1 MNCDEVREL
10 LGAYALD
17 AVPPDEREAIEAH
30 LEECGLHEEVV
41 PLRAAAFGLGAAAP
55 ARTPP
60 PELESRI
67 MQAAL
72 ASRPAI
78 RPPAIGEPAA
88 PAEGGSVRRFARLRS
103 ARAIAAALAV
113 VAVGLGAWVAVL
125 LAGSNDGQ
133 ELVRSSAGVEEQ
145 EVLRQYTYSYRGRG
159 GETSLQIETVVG
171 EGPASVEVGGL
182 TRLPAEEAY
191 HLWLIRDERWLRIGF
206 FNTSPEG
213 RWRGAFD
220 FPFEAGDDIALTIGS
235 ASGDARP
242 AGEPL
247 FRTPL

>member
-30 LEECGLHEEVV
+30 LDECSLHEEVV
-41 PLRAAAFGLGAAAP
+41 SLRAAAFGLAAAAP

-72 ASRPAI
+72 ATRPAI
-78 RPPAIGEPAA
+78 RPPAE
-88 PAEGGSVRRFARLRS
+88 EGSARRLARLRS
-103 ARAIAAALAV
+103 APAIAAALAV
-113 VAVGLGAWVAVL
+113 VAIGLGAWVALL
-125 LAGSNDGQ
+125 LASGDDGQ
-133 ELVRSSAGVEEQ
+133 DL
-145 EVLRQYTYSYRGRG
+145 YTYFYRGRG
-159 GETSLQIETVVG
+159 GETSLQIEAVIG
-171 EGPASVEVGGL
+171 EAPTSVEAGGL
-182 TRLPAEEAY
+182 ERLPAEEAY

-220 FPFEAGDDIALTIGS
+220 FPFEVGDAIALTIGS

>member
-30 LEECGLHEEVV
+30 LEGCGLHEEVV
-41 PLRAAAFGLGAAAP
+41 SLRAAAFGLGAAAP

-72 ASRPAI
+72 ATRPASRPSA
-78 RPPAIGEPAA
+78 PAA
-88 PAEGGSVRRFARLRS
+88 ARRGPRLARLRS
-103 ARAIAAALAV
+103 APALAAALAI

-125 LAGSNDGQ
+125 LAGGDDGQ
-133 ELVRSSAGVEEQ
+133 ELARSSAGVEEQ

-182 TRLPAEEAY
+182 ARLPAEEAY

-213 RWRGAFD
+213 RWRGEFD